1 MSLFFINRPIFAWVI
16 AIVIMLGGLLALTTL
31 PISQYPQ
38 IAPTTVNISATYPGA
53 DAQTV
58 ENSVT
63 KVIEQGMT
71 GIDNLD
77 YMTAT
82 STSTGSASI
91 TLTFTSSADPDTAQV
106 QTQNKLQLV
115 QSQLPQVVQSN
126 GITVS
131 KSSTGFLM
139 VIGFVSSDGKMNSTD
154 LADYVDATVNDTL
167 KRVEGVGSTQLF
179 GSGYAMRIWLD
190 PDKLAKY
197 ALMPN
202 DVATAIEAQNTQVS
216 AGQLGG
222 LPARKGQ
229 QLNATVTAKSRLQTA
244 EQFRNIIL
252 KSQTDGSLVRLNDVA
267 TVELGAE
274 SYTTQANYNGKPAA
288 GVAVNLATGANA
300 ISTAEAVRTTINR
313 LSSTFPQ
320 GVEVVYPY
328 DTSPFVRLSIEEVV
342 KTLAE
347 AIVLVF
353 LVMFIFLQN
362 LRATIIPTIA
372 VPVVLLGTFGVLS
385 LFGYSVNTLTMFA
398 MVLAIGLLVDDAI
411 VVVENVERVMAEEGL
426 PPKEATRKSM
436 HEITGALIGIATVLS
451 AVFVPMAFFGGST
464 GIIYRQFSVTIVSA
478 MVLSVLVALV
488 LTPALCATILRPPK
502 DHATQTGPFGW
513 FNRTFDRGTTAYRD
527 GSHGIIN
534 RSWRFLAVFL
544 AIVVAMGWMFARLPS
559 SFLPEED
566 QGILITSVQLPV
578 GATQDRTERVLKQVT
593 DHYLSDEKD
602 AVEGVFTAS
611 GFGFGGAGQN
621 VGIGFVR
628 LKDFSQRKTAAS
640 AAQAIAGRAMGAFSK
655 IRDAQVF
662 ALAPPAIQGFGNTNG
677 FDFYLQDVNG
687 AGHDALIQ
695 TRNQLL
701 ALAGQSKLLAN
712 TRPNGQ
718 EDQPQFSVDIDQEK
732 ASALGVS
739 LADINNTL
747 SSAWGSDY
755 VNDFIDRGRV
765 KPVYMQSDANFRMQP
780 EDLDKWQVRNA
791 SGAMVPFSAFAS
803 SHWTFGSPRLE
814 RYNGSAAV
822 EIQGAAATGISSGA
836 AMDEIDRLMAQ
847 LPAGY
852 SHEWTG
858 LSHQERLSGNQALS
872 LYAISALVVFL
883 CLAALYES
891 WSIPFAVMLSVP
903 IGIFGA
909 LLAATLFGQTNDVYF
924 KVGLLTTIGLAAKN
938 AILIVEFAIERQTAG
953 MGLVEATLE
962 AARQRLRPI
971 LMTSLAFILGVTP
984 LAIAS
989 GAGSGAQNSVGIGV
1003 MGGMIAATV
1012 IGVFLVPLLFV
1023 TVRRIFKGRAA
1034 KPSTGPSTGPD
1045 TGQGTGEAPVTANQ
1059 Q

>member
-1 MSLFFINRPIFAWVI
+1 MSAFFINRPIFAWVI

-91 TLTFTSSADPDTAQV
+91 TLTFTSTADPDTAQV

-202 DVATAIEAQNTQVS
+202 DVASAIEAQNTQVS

-274 SYTTQANYNGKPAA
+274 SYTTQAHYNGKPAA

-300 ISTAEAVRTTINR
+300 ISTAEAVRSTINR

-411 VVVENVERVMAEEGL
+411 VVVENVERVMAEEDL
-426 PPKEATRKSM
+426 SPKEATRKSM
-436 HEITGALIGIATVLS
+436 NEITGALVGIATVLS

-488 LTPALCATILRPPK
+488 LTPALCATILRRPK

-513 FNRTFDRGTTAYRD
+513 FNRMFDRGTTAYRD
-527 GSHGIIN
+527 GSHGIIK
-534 RSWRFLAVFL
+534 RSWRFLAIFL
-544 AIVVAMGWMFARLPS
+544 AIVVAVGWMFARLPS

-578 GATQDRTERVLKQVT
+578 GATQDRTERVLAEVT
-593 DHYLSDEKD
+593 DHYLKDEKD
-602 AVEGVFTAS
+602 AVDGVFTAS

-628 LKDFSQRKTAAS
+628 LKDFAQRKSPAS
-640 AAQAIAGRAMGAFSK
+640 AAQAIAGRAMGAFRK
-655 IRDAQVF
+655 ITDAQVF

-701 ALAGQSKLLAN
+701 GLAAQSKLLAN

-822 EIQGAAATGISSGA
+822 EIQGAAAAGVSSGA
-836 AMDEIDRLMAQ
+836 AMDEIDKLVAQ

-858 LSHQERLSGNQALS
+858 LSHQERLSGNQAMS

-909 LLAATLFGQTNDVYF
+909 LAAASLFGQTNDVYF

-1023 TVRRIFKGRAA
+1023 TVRRIFKGRVA
-1034 KPSTGPSTGPD
+1034 KPDPGQD
-1045 TGQGTGEAPVTANQ
+1045 TGETPVTANQ

>member
-1 MSLFFINRPIFAWVI
+1 MSGFFINRPIFAWVI
-16 AIVIMLGGLLALTTL
+16 AIVIMLGGLLALQSL

-38 IAPTTVNISATYPGA
+38 IAPTTVNISASYPGA

-82 STSTGSASI
+82 STSTGQASI
-91 TLTFTSSADPDTAQV
+91 TLTFTSAANPDTAQV

-154 LADYVDATVNDTL
+154 LADYVDSTVNDTL

-190 PDKLAKY
+190 PDKLAQY
-197 ALMPN
+197 ALMPS

-252 KSQTDGSLVRLNDVA
+252 KSNTDGSLVRLNDVA
-267 TVELGAE
+267 KVEIGAE
-274 SYTTQANYNGKPAA
+274 SYTTQAHYNGKPAA
-288 GVAVNLATGANA
+288 GLAVNLATGANA
-300 ISTAEAVRTTINR
+300 ISTAEAVRATINR

-353 LVMFIFLQN
+353 LVMFLFLQN

-385 LFGYSVNTLTMFA
+385 FFGYSINTLTMFA

-411 VVVENVERVMAEEGL
+411 VVVENVERVMQEEGL

-436 HEITGALIGIATVLS
+436 NEITGALIGIATVLS

-478 MVLSVLVALV
+478 MALSVLVALV
-488 LTPALCATILRPPK
+488 LTPALCATILRPAK
-502 DHATQTGPFGW
+502 DHAMQKGPFGW
-513 FNRTFDRGTTAYRD
+513 FNRTFDRGTIAYRD

-534 RSWRFLAVFL
+534 RSWRFLVVFL
-544 AIVVAMGWMFARLPS
+544 AIVIAMGWMFARLPS

-566 QGILITSVQLPV
+566 QGILITSASLPV
-578 GATQDRTERVLKQVT
+578 GATQDRTERVLAQVT
-593 DHYLSDEKD
+593 NHYLSEEKD

-621 VGIGFVR
+621 VGIAFVR
-628 LKDFSQRKTAAS
+628 MKDFDQRKSPAL
-640 AAQAIAGRAMGAFSK
+640 AAQAVAGRAMGAFSK

-687 AGHDALIQ
+687 AGHEALIQ

-701 ALAGQSKLLAN
+701 GLAAKSKLLAN

-732 ASALGVS
+732 ASALGIS

-747 SSAWGSDY
+747 STAWGSDY

-765 KPVYMQSDANFRMQP
+765 KPVYLQSDADFRMQP
-780 EDLDKWQVRNA
+780 EDLDKWQVRN
-791 SGAMVPFSAFAS
+791 SGGAMVPFSAFAS
-803 SHWTFGSPRLE
+803 SHWTYGSPRLE

-822 EIQGAAATGISSGA
+822 EIQGAAAAGQSSGA
-836 AMDEIDRLMAQ
+836 AMDEIDRLVAQ

-858 LSHQERLSGNQALS
+858 LSHQERLSGNQAMS

-909 LLAATLFGQTNDVYF
+909 LAAATLFGQTNDVYF

-938 AILIVEFAIERQTAG
+938 AILIVEFAIERQAAG
-953 MGLVEATLE
+953 MGLIEATLE

-1003 MGGMIAATV
+1003 MGGMIAATA

-1023 TVRRIFKGRAA
+1023 TVRRIFKGKAA
-1034 KPSTGPSTGPD
+1034 NENSG
-1045 TGQGTGEAPVTANQ
+1045 GTQATATQ
-1059 Q
+1059 E

>member
-1 MSLFFINRPIFAWVI
+1 MSAFFINRPIFAWVI

-38 IAPTTVNISATYPGA
+38 IAPTTVNISASYPGA

-91 TLTFTSSADPDTAQV
+91 TLTFTSAADPDTAQV

-131 KSSTGFLM
+131 KSSIGFLM

-154 LADYVDATVNDTL
+154 LADYVDSTINDTL

-197 ALMPN
+197 ALMPS
-202 DVATAIEAQNTQVS
+202 DVASAIEAQNTQVS

-229 QLNATVTAKSRLQTA
+229 QLNATATSKSRLQTA

-288 GVAVNLATGANA
+288 GLAVNLATGANA

-353 LVMFIFLQN
+353 LVMFVFLQN

-411 VVVENVERVMAEEGL
+411 VVVENVERVMQEEDL
-426 PPKEATRKSM
+426 SPKEATRKSM
-436 HEITGALIGIATVLS
+436 NEITGALVGIATVLS

-488 LTPALCATILRPPK
+488 LTPALCATILRRPK

-513 FNRTFDRGTTAYRD
+513 FNRVFDRGTTAYRD

-544 AIVVAMGWMFARLPS
+544 AIVIAMGWMFSRLPS

-578 GATQDRTERVLKQVT
+578 GATQDRTERVLAQVT
-593 DHYLSDEKD
+593 EHYLKDEKD

-628 LKDFSQRKTAAS
+628 LKDFSQRKSPAS

-701 ALAGQSKLLAN
+701 ALAGQSKVLAN

-747 SSAWGSDY
+747 STAWGSDY

-765 KPVYMQSDANFRMQP
+765 KPVYLQSDPNFRMQP
-780 EDLDKWQVRNA
+780 QDLDKWQVRNT

-822 EIQGAAATGISSGA
+822 EIQGAAAAGVSSGA
-836 AMDEIDRLMAQ
+836 AMDEIDRLVAQ
-847 LPAGY
+847 LPPGY

-909 LLAATLFGQTNDVYF
+909 LAAATLFGQTNDVYF
-924 KVGLLTTIGLAAKN
+924 KVGLLTTIGLASKN
-938 AILIVEFAIERQTAG
+938 AILIVEFAIERQAAG

-1023 TVRRIFKGRAA
+1023 TVRRIFQGRAA
-1034 KPSTGPSTGPD
+1034 RQD
-1045 TGQGTGEAPVTANQ
+1045 TGEKPATANQ

>member
-1 MSLFFINRPIFAWVI
+1 MSVFFINRPIFAWVI
-16 AIVIMLGGLLALTTL
+16 AIVIMLGGLLALTSL

-91 TLTFTSSADPDTAQV
+91 TLTFTTAADPDTAQV

-139 VIGFVSSDGKMNSTD
+139 VIGFVSTDGKMNSTD

-190 PDKLAKY
+190 PDQLAKY
-197 ALMPN
+197 ALMPS

-300 ISTAEAVRTTINR
+300 INTAEAVRSTIAR

-411 VVVENVERVMAEEGL
+411 VVVENVERVIQEEGL

-513 FNRTFDRGTTAYRD
+513 FNRVFDRGTLAYRD

-544 AIVVAMGWMFARLPS
+544 AIVVAVGWMFARLPS

-566 QGILITSVQLPV
+566 QGILITSVSLPV
-578 GATQDRTERVLKQVT
+578 GATQDRTERVLAEVT
-593 DHYLSDEKD
+593 DHYLNQEKD
-602 AVEGVFTAS
+602 VVDGVFTAS

-621 VGIGFVR
+621 VGIAFVR
-628 LKDFSQRKTAAS
+628 LKDFDLRKSPAS

-701 ALAGQSKLLAN
+701 NLAGQNKLLAN

-747 SSAWGSDY
+747 STAWGSDY

-765 KPVYMQSDANFRMQP
+765 KPVYLQSDPNFRMQP

-836 AMDEIDRLMAQ
+836 AMDEIDKLVAQ

-858 LSHQERLSGNQALS
+858 LSHQEKLSGNQALS

-909 LLAATLFGQTNDVYF
+909 LLAASLFGQSNDVYF

-971 LMTSLAFILGVTP
+971 LMTSLAFILGVLP

-1034 KPSTGPSTGPD
+1034 KPD
-1045 TGQGTGEAPVTANQ
+1045 TGETPVTANQ

>member
-1 MSLFFINRPIFAWVI
+1 MSVFFINRPIFAWVI
-16 AIVIMLGGLLALTTL
+16 AIVIMLGGLLALTSL

-91 TLTFTSSADPDTAQV
+91 TLTFTTAADPDTAQV

-139 VIGFVSSDGKMNSTD
+139 VIGFVSTDGKMNSTD

-190 PDKLAKY
+190 PDQLAKY
-197 ALMPN
+197 ALMPS

-300 ISTAEAVRTTINR
+300 INTAEAVRSTIAR

-411 VVVENVERVMAEEGL
+411 VVVENVERVMQEEGL
-426 PPKEATRKSM
+426 SPKEATRKSM

-513 FNRTFDRGTTAYRD
+513 FNRVFDRGTLAYRD
-527 GSHGIIN
+527 GSHGIIS
-534 RSWRFLAVFL
+534 RSWRFLVVFL
-544 AIVVAMGWMFARLPS
+544 AIVVAVGWMFARLPS

-578 GATQDRTERVLKQVT
+578 GATQDRTERVLAEVT
-593 DHYLSDEKD
+593 DHYLNQEKD
-602 AVEGVFTAS
+602 VVDGVFTAS

-621 VGIGFVR
+621 VGIAFVR
-628 LKDFSQRKTAAS
+628 LKDFDLRKSPAS
-640 AAQAIAGRAMGAFSK
+640 AAQAIAGRTMGAFSK

-701 ALAGQSKLLAN
+701 ALAGQSKVLAN

-747 SSAWGSDY
+747 STAWGSDY

-765 KPVYMQSDANFRMQP
+765 KPVYLQSDPNFRMQP

-822 EIQGAAATGISSGA
+822 EIQGAAATGVSSGA
-836 AMDEIDRLMAQ
+836 AMDEIDKLVAQ

-858 LSHQERLSGNQALS
+858 LSHQEKLSGNQALS

-909 LLAATLFGQTNDVYF
+909 LLAASLFGQSNDVYF

-938 AILIVEFAIERQTAG
+938 AILIVEFAIERQAAG

-971 LMTSLAFILGVTP
+971 LMTSLAFILGVLP

-1034 KPSTGPSTGPD
+1034 KPD
-1045 TGQGTGEAPVTANQ
+1045 TGETPVTATQ